1 MKQKLRTI
9 TALLPV
15 LCLLSACTDQ
25 KKTELIDAGLNT
37 LLGMGMA
44 FAVLIL
50 ISLVIGLFPLINKT
64 QTPYVHQEQA
74 KAKKKEEPSSVS
86 EIEPENAWT
95 GPEEDEISAVI
106 SAAIAAYES
115 ETEGKGSGGY
125 FVRSVRKRRNS
136 SRSYR

>member
-50 ISLVIGLFPLINKT
+50 ISLVISLFPLINKT
-64 QTPYVHQEQA
+64 QTPHVHQEQA
-74 KAKKKEEPSSVS
+74 KAKKREVPSSGS
-86 EIEPENAWT
+86 ENEPEKAET

-115 ETEGKGSGGY
+115 ETEGKGCGGY

>member
-64 QTPYVHQEQA
+64 QAPRVKEKKSKEPSVVSENTETAQEREEIEQEQ
-74 KAKKKEEPSSVS
+74 
-86 EIEPENAWT
+86 
-95 GPEEDEISAVI
+95 DEISAVI
-106 SAAIAAYES
+106 AAAIAAYES

>member
-1 MKQKLRTI
+1 MKQKMRTI

-15 LCLLSACTDQ
+15 LFLLSACTDQ
-25 KKTELIDAGLNT
+25 KETELIDAGLNT

-64 QTPYVHQEQA
+64 QAPRVKEKKSKEPSVVSENTETAQEREEIEQEQ
-74 KAKKKEEPSSVS
+74 
-86 EIEPENAWT
+86 
-95 GPEEDEISAVI
+95 DEISAVI
-106 SAAIAAYES
+106 AAAIAAYES
-115 ETEGKGSGGY
+115 ETGRDAGDGGY
-125 FVRSVRKRRNS
+125 YVRSIRKRRNS

>member
-50 ISLVIGLFPLINKT
+50 ISLVISLFPLINKT
-64 QTPYVHQEQA
+64 QTPHVHQEQA
-74 KAKKKEEPSSVS
+74 KAKKREVPSSGS
-86 EIEPENAWT
+86 ENEPENVWT

-115 ETEGKGSGGY
+115 ETEGRGSGGY

-136 SRSYR
+136 SRLYR

>member
-50 ISLVIGLFPLINKT
+50 ISLVISLFPLINKT
-64 QTPYVHQEQA
+64 QTPHVHQEQA
-74 KAKKKEEPSSVS
+74 KAKKREVPSSGS
-86 EIEPENAWT
+86 ENEPEKAVT

-115 ETEGKGSGGY
+115 ETEGKGCGGY

>member
-64 QTPYVHQEQA
+64 QAPRVKEKKSKEPSVVSENTETAQEREEIEQEQ
-74 KAKKKEEPSSVS
+74 
-86 EIEPENAWT
+86 
-95 GPEEDEISAVI
+95 DEISAVI
-106 SAAIAAYES
+106 AAAIAAYES

-125 FVRSVRKRRNS
+125 FVRSVIKRRNS